1 VRSVLPGLAVAALVL
16 AGSGAYGTAAAAPRT
31 TRAPSRLHLPSPLP
45 SRTVDVP
52 ILMYHR
58 IDKADGTLP
67 EITRS
72 LTVDPRTFKLQML
85 WLARH
90 GRHTITQR
98 QLFDALMHGARLPRR
113 PVMITFDDGYADVYE
128 KAMPTLY
135 RLGMHATSYVI
146 TDRISGGDPA
156 FVTWRMLRG
165 FERHGVEIGSHTV
178 SHLDLTSLSEF
189 QAMSQLGVSRR
200 RLEERLGH
208 PVQWLSYPG
217 GANDAR
223 IVAFAKKTGYVL
235 AVTTDPGEEQHADDP
250 LRLKR
255 FRILDT
261 TGVAGLAAL
270 LG

>member
-1 VRSVLPGLAVAALVL
+1 
-16 AGSGAYGTAAAAPRT
+16 
-31 TRAPSRLHLPSPLP
+31 
-45 SRTVDVP
+45 
-52 ILMYHR
+52 MYHR
-58 IDKADGTLP
+58 IDKADPTLP
-67 EITRS
+67 AITRS
-72 LTVDPRTFKLQML
+72 LTVDPRTFRLQML

-98 QLFDALMHGARLPRR
+98 RLFAALMHGARLPGH
-113 PVMITFDDGYADVYE
+113 PVMITFDDGYADVYG

-178 SHLDLTSLSEF
+178 SHLDLTSLDGRR
-189 QAMSQLGVSRR
+189 ALAQLGVSRR

-217 GANDAR
+217 GATDAR
-223 IVAFAKKTGYVL
+223 IVALARKAGYVL
-235 AVTTDPGEEQHADDP
+235 AVTTDPGEQQHADDP